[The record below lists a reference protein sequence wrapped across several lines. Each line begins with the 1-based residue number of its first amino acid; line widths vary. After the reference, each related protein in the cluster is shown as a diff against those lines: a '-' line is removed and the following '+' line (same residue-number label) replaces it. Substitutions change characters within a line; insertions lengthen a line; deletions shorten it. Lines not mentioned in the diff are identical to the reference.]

1 MRFIEYSVESPF
13 PYEIHKC
20 KTLKEAKRIRAE
32 IRRRR
37 GVKSSIVGL
46 TENGNDYILNV
57 QEMLYNNKSG
67 GNTI

>member
-20 KTLKEAKRIRAE
+20 KTLKEAKKIRAE
-32 IRRRR
+32 IRKRR

-46 TENGNDYILNV
+46 TKNGNDYILNV
-57 QEMLYNNKSG
+57 
-67 GNTI
+67 